1 MLDKSRLL
9 GLIPIAFVLL
19 WSTGFIGA
27 KYGLPYAEPFT
38 LLMYRMY
45 ITLGSFLLLI
55 RIFSGRWP
63 DMRGALHSMVV
74 GALVHASYLGGV
86 FSAIKSGMPAGLIS
100 LLVGLQPILTAVV
113 ARGWLGERINA
124 VQGGGLLLGLVGVA
138 MVLANR
144 GQETGSA
151 AFGPDALLCALIA
164 LIGIS
169 LGTIYQKRY
178 CSGVN
183 LLTGAFYQFLSTA
196 LIMTA
201 LSFMFETGQINWEP
215 QFVLSLLWLVFGL
228 SVTAILLLMLM
239 IREGEAAKV
248 ASYFYLTPP
257 VTAIMAW
264 LLFDERLDALTVG
277 GMVIAVSGVY
287 LVARGHK
294 WRKPKTSG
302 Q

>member
-1 MLDKSRLL
+1 
-9 GLIPIAFVLL
+9 
-19 WSTGFIGA
+19 
-27 KYGLPYAEPFT
+27 
-38 LLMYRMY
+38 
-45 ITLGSFLLLI
+45 
-55 RIFSGRWP
+55 
-63 DMRGALHSMVV
+63 
-74 GALVHASYLGGV
+74 
-86 FSAIKSGMPAGLIS
+86 
-100 LLVGLQPILTAVV
+100 
-113 ARGWLGERINA
+113 
-124 VQGGGLLLGLVGVA
+124 
-138 MVLANR
+138 
-144 GQETGSA
+144 
-151 AFGPDALLCALIA
+151 
-164 LIGIS
+164 
-169 LGTIYQKRY
+169 
-178 CSGVN
+178 
-183 LLTGAFYQFLSTA
+183 
-196 LIMTA
+196 MTA

-264 LLFDERLDALTVG
+264 LLFDERLDVLAVV